1 MAPVR
6 ANRRVSGDSPAQH
19 ATSPDRHMI
28 PTKTAA
34 TPIRKSPIKKRK
46 GITLEQ
52 KQALVENLQLE
63 ITDRARRLRAQYHA
77 QAQSLRSRVE
87 MRVNRIPRSLL
98 KSTMQDLVAKCA
110 EQQKKLAAAARPPP
124 VPEKDFAPR
133 ASPIKTVNASQP
145 ASRPR
150 KRLSEDMAGD
160 KENQGIDNPKK
171 KHRGGPA
178 HISTIPEAAQILSPT
193 STNARYLPRERT
205 MASPA
210 KPAFSRPASPTKAP
224 TTARSALSNMVE
236 RAKAARPAPTR
247 KTTTSSTTS
256 SASAAPSAAPAPAA
270 SRTRR
275 AAPAASKPPQVR
287 PATRTGRRVSE
298 SSDGST
304 ATVVKKPAA
313 AKATA
318 ATGAKRTVMGTIRK
332 GVAASTAKK
341 AAATATAAAAASKAT
356 AASTA
361 GSTRVL
367 RKRG

>member
-1 MAPVR
+1 MAPTRTKER
-6 ANRRVSGDSPAQH
+6 ASADSPAQY
-19 ATSPDRHMI
+19 AASPNRQTI
-28 PTKTAA
+28 PTKAA
-34 TPIRKSPIKKRK
+34 TATPTRRSPIKKRK
-46 GITLEQ
+46 GITIEQ
-52 KQALVENLQLE
+52 KQALIDNLQLE

-110 EQQKKLAAAARPPP
+110 EQQKKLAANARPPP
-124 VPEKDFAPR
+124 VPEKDFP
-133 ASPIKTVNASQP
+133 PKASQVKTAHAPVP
-145 ASRPR
+145 ATRPR

-178 HISTIPEAAQILSPT
+178 GISTIPEAAQILSPT
-193 STNARYLPRERT
+193 STNARYLPRER
-205 MASPA
+205 ALVSPS
-210 KPAFSRPASPTKAP
+210 KPTFARPASPTKPP
-224 TTARSALSNMVE
+224 TTARSALTNMVE

-247 KTTTSSTTS
+247 KTTTSSTAS
-256 SASAAPSAAPAPAA
+256 SASNAPAPAPA
-270 SRTRR
+270 TTARTRR
-275 AAPAASKPPQVR
+275 AAPAATKPPQVR
-287 PATRTGRRVSE
+287 PATRTGRRISE

-313 AKATA
+313 SKAASAPGT
-318 ATGAKRTVMGTIRK
+318 KRTVMGTIRK
-332 GVAASTAKK
+332 GVASSTAKK
-341 AAATATAAAAASKAT
+341 AAAAAATAAAPKSAP
-356 AASTA
+356 ASTA